1 MRFVRTALALTILSL
16 VIAADAP
23 ARPPGLGVPRD
34 AVPVAGP
41 TSSGARLFVW
51 DEHGDLCGSVVRRR
65 APFASTSC
73 GPAPKTLRDPW
84 ISVES
89 RGSKSEYV
97 WGVVAPEVASVEI
110 VTTRGHRFPAPASE
124 GARYHGKYAG
134 KLRFFVAQTPERR
147 SEELFYVRLLDASG
161 ALLAAVD
168 PSYPEGPSPTRGAR
182 VARGRL
188 ADTAWSLRVSRT
200 RELSPLPGDE
210 ERVVTPSC
218 VALFLSGH
226 PHRDFPQTDTNTCD
240 EPDFPRPVD
249 IALSRTCGPVGIQ
262 IAGLADAGVRLQA
275 VLGDGTRRRLGLHA
289 LPKRFGA
296 RRAFALLLAP
306 KVALRKLVAIEGGRR
321 HVEVDGIGPG
331 VMECPDSS
339 SGYFFAFALAL
350 PKFGDAPPA
359 LQVRDNGVLLCATLG
374 RPDPDNADC
383 GRPPLD
389 AEGSWILSQA
399 TDAATTVA
407 GVVPPEVGS
416 AEVVLANGRRQL
428 VSTAPPGAYSGRYRD
443 LIRTFS
449 LSLPGHQ
456 EPRRVVLYGPDGK
469 RLASLPIYSP
479 PSFAVEPTLL
489 TRSRS
494 GWRLGAGVVSFGS
507 PARRAACLQLVRGA
521 FSSEPFSCALGPA
534 RALQVTCSPKR
545 TLLYG
550 WLPGTAR
557 AVDVVT
563 TKRHFSRRGLPAHRL
578 GIHRSAFFVEL
589 DASEALRSM
598 SFRGRKPQR
607 FRAPAAAAQCGY
619 GEDVTYR

>member
-1 MRFVRTALALTILSL
+1 VRTALALTILSL
-16 VIAADAP
+16 VIAADAS
-23 ARPPGLGVPRD
+23 ARPPGLGAPRD

-51 DEHGDLCGSVVRRR
+51 DQHGDLCGRVVHSPR
-65 APFASTSC
+65 ARFASTAC
-73 GPAPKTLRDPW
+73 GSAPRTLREPL
-84 ISVES
+84 ISIEAQ
-89 RGSKSEYV
+89 GSKAEYV
-97 WGVVAPEVASVEI
+97 WGFVAPEVASVEI
-110 VTTRGHRFPAPASE
+110 VTTRGHRFAAPASK

-147 SEELFYVRLLDASG
+147 GEELFYVRLLDASG

-168 PSYPEGPSPTRGAR
+168 PGYPEGPSRAGGAQ

-200 RELSPLPGDE
+200 RTLSPLPGDE
-210 ERVVTPSC
+210 ERVVAPSC
-218 VALFLSGH
+218 VALFLSVH
-226 PHRDFPQTDTNTCD
+226 AHRDFPQTDTSTCD
-240 EPDFPRPVD
+240 QPDFPRPVD

-321 HVEVDGIGPG
+321 HVEVDGLGPG
-331 VMECPDSS
+331 VIECPDSS
-339 SGYFFAFALAL
+339 SGYFFAFGLSL
-350 PKFGDAPPA
+350 PKFGDGPPA
-359 LQVRDNGVLLCATLG
+359 LQLRDNGVLLCATLG
-374 RPDPDNADC
+374 LPDPDNADC

-389 AEGSWILSQA
+389 PDDSWILSQA
-399 TDAATTVA
+399 TDATTTVA

-416 AEVVLANGRRQL
+416 AEVVLGNGQRQL
-428 VSTAPPGAYSGRYRD
+428 VSTAAPGAYSGRYRE

-449 LSLPGHQ
+449 LSLPGRQ
-456 EPRRVVLYGPDGK
+456 EPSRVLLYGVDGK

-479 PSFAVEPTLL
+479 PSFAVEPALL
-489 TRSRS
+489 MRSRS
-494 GWRLGAGVVSFGS
+494 GWRLGAGLVSFGS
-507 PARRAACLQLVRGA
+507 PARRLACLQLVRGA
-521 FSSEPFSCALGPA
+521 FSSEPFSCAFGPA
-534 RALQVTCSPKR
+534 RALRVTCSPKR

-550 WLPGTAR
+550 WLPRKAR

-563 TKRHFSRRGLPAHRL
+563 TKRHLSRRGLPARRL
-578 GIHRSAFFVEL
+578 GIHRSAFLVEL
-589 DASEALRSM
+589 DANEALRSM

-607 FRAPAAAAQCGY
+607 LRTPPAAAQCGY